1 LKIFSS
7 KKKFIYLISPNK
19 IYPNFYKDLRKIF
32 VLNKVN
38 FFQLRLKKLTLNRKI
53 IIAKKTKKICNKFKI
68 KFLINDDPYLAKK
81 MDADGCHLGQKDMN
95 IIKARKIL
103 GKKIIGITCHNSVKL
118 SKKAIKDGADYIAL
132 GAFYPTKT
140 KNIKFK
146 AKVSDLIRIK
156 KLSRIPIIAIG
167 GINKD
172 NYKNLLLNNANFLAI
187 SSYVFNNKKLKP
199 IDAIKMF
206 K

>member
-1 LKIFSS
+1 MKIFSS

-32 VLNKVN
+32 ELNKVN

-199 IDAIKMF
+199 IEAIKMF

>member
-1 LKIFSS
+1 
-7 KKKFIYLISPNK
+7 
-19 IYPNFYKDLRKIF
+19 
-32 VLNKVN
+32 
-38 FFQLRLKKLTLNRKI
+38 
-53 IIAKKTKKICNKFKI
+53 
-68 KFLINDDPYLAKK
+68 

-199 IDAIKMF
+199 IEAIKMF

>member
-1 LKIFSS
+1 MKIFSS

-19 IYPNFYKDLRKIF
+19 IYPNFYKDLIKIF
-32 VLNKVN
+32 ELNKVN
-38 FFQLRLKKLTLNRKI
+38 FFQLRLKKTSLNRKI
-53 IIAKKTKKICNKFKI
+53 IIAKKTKKICKKFKI

-81 MDADGCHLGQKDMN
+81 INADGCHLGQKDMD
-95 IIKARKIL
+95 IINARKIL
-103 GKKIIGITCHNSVKL
+103 GKKIIGITCHNSIKL

-167 GINKD
+167 GINND
-172 NYKNLLLNNANFLAI
+172 NYKNLLLNKVNFLAI
-187 SSYVFNNKKLKP
+187 SSYVFNNRKFKP
-199 IDAIKMF
+199 IKAIKML